1 MKQLSKEK
9 RSQLILVVLLTGVA
23 LGGLWFG
30 LISFQ
35 KERLVRIAEKK
46 AAAEAKLTQVKAAI
60 VNADAIEEEL
70 KVASRQLAT
79 MEEDMAT
86 GDLYSWA
93 INTIR
98 QFKLPYKVEIP
109 QYSQIDGPRD
119 ASLLA
124 GFPYQQAALTIGGT
138 AHFHDFGRFIADFEN
153 QFPYVRLCNLNLEP
167 LVSVTAA
174 DREKLLFRV
183 DVVFLVKPNA

>member
-1 MKQLSKEK
+1 MKMSKEK
-9 RSQLILVVLLTGVA
+9 RNQLVLVFLVTGIA

-35 KERLVRIAEKK
+35 KESLVRIAEKK
-46 AAAEAKLTQVKAAI
+46 ATADQKLKQVKASIAS
-60 VNADAIEEEL
+60 ADSIEEQL
-70 KVASRQLAT
+70 KSASAQLST
-79 MEEDMAT
+79 LEEKMAS

-98 QFKLPYKVEIP
+98 EFKLPYKVEIP
-109 QYSQIDGPRD
+109 QYSQIDGPREM
-119 ASLLA
+119 SLLA
-124 GFPYQQAALTIGGT
+124 DFPYPQATLTIGGN
-138 AHFHDFGRFIADFEN
+138 AHFHDLGRFLADFEN
-153 QFPYVRLCNLNLEP
+153 RFPHVRLCNLNLEP
-167 LVSVTAA
+167 LVSVTPA